1 VRKIFTYSDNPR
13 TANSRC
19 FRAVLHYEIY
29 NVALPLI
36 VVESWECVVSKRG
49 EEQCGLQDFRIFCH

>member
-1 VRKIFTYSDNPR
+1 
-13 TANSRC
+13 
-19 FRAVLHYEIY
+19 VLHYEIY